1 MHAKH
6 RNRFKSFEELT
17 RFLNESPRKR
27 SFLSETHP
35 RLECKKAT
43 QPFPA
48 EVDESRIFRD
58 AMRDVLPLTRRE
70 HSSASRPPEPQSSA
84 SRTSAADASEM
95 KRLEALVQS
104 GAGFLVSQTSEYVEG
119 TGYRVPP
126 EIAGRLHRGDFSIQS
141 HIDLHGLGVEA
152 AKENLDRFLKEAIRT
167 GKRHVLVVHGRGLSS
182 PAKPVLKTR
191 ICEWLTTGPW
201 RKWVIAFASAR
212 LCDGG
217 AGATYVLLRR
227 RPFTRRY
234 KKKPKPL
241 KGGNPFLPFTAMEKE
256 MPSKAP

>member
-6 RNRFKSFEELT
+6 RIRFKSFEELT
-17 RFLNESPRKR
+17 RFLNESPRKQ
-27 SFLSETHP
+27 SFPSETHL
-35 RLECKKAT
+35 RLDCKKAA

-58 AMRDVLPLTRRE
+58 AMRDVLPLARRE
-70 HSSASRPPEPQSSA
+70 RSPATPPPDPPPA
-84 SRTSAADASEM
+84 ARRTPAADASET
-95 KRLEALVQS
+95 KRLDALVQS
-104 GAGFLVSQTSEYVEG
+104 GAGFLVSQTSEYMEG

-167 GKRHVLVVHGRGLSS
+167 GKCQVLVVHGRGLSS
-182 PAKPVLKTR
+182 PAEPVLKTR

-227 RPFTRRY
+227 RPFTRRD

-241 KGGNPFLPFTAMEKE
+241 NGGNPFLPFAAMEKD
-256 MPSKAP
+256 MPPEAT